1 MPHTYV
7 YPRHGGMRPGTG
19 QRIVGGFAY
28 GLGCPPAADC
38 VSAASQL
45 ADWHVPTEGLD
56 PTKGW
61 GAMLERYNV
70 PSGGVVK
77 VQGMGVYGTGMQ
89 INPTPW
95 VGNTGPGAE
104 WLATQN
110 MNNPAY
116 REKMAQRAEAIARRD
131 GGGAALTDIIRTE
144 IQAKEMKARAEDPA
158 VARRDLLDAQ
168 SALKRARHAFDD
180 KSRAVADLK
189 VGHAR
194 GASVQAHLTIM
205 QREAEREEAAALIVH
220 AKKAQ
225 MGARERAATGVMRR
239 LDNAIT
245 VAQERAASFSASG
258 NTDAANA
265 ARAQAARLTKL
276 RHRFN
281 GTKSHVA
288 KLLAKLGALEQSH
301 GLAHAAAKRHHA
313 EAQMLKHGLVP
324 GDNGMD
330 IANTVGPSIPAA
342 VQGGVVAP
350 KSPMQGM
357 AEVVATPV
365 MQGYAGY
372 GQDITASEDAA
383 QLEADAVALAS
394 QAAQVVVNGG
404 DAHQLLTEAETTMD
418 NASRLQQHE
427 MQEPLVPG
435 ASPARGA
442 LLANPLV
449 LAGLAAAAF
458 FFLKR

>member
-1 MPHTYV
+1 MPHTYI

-77 VQGMGVYGTGMQ
+77 VQGMGEYGTGIQ
-89 INPTPW
+89 
-95 VGNTGPGAE
+95 
-104 WLATQN
+104 
-110 MNNPAY
+110 
-116 REKMAQRAEAIARRD
+116 QRPD
-131 GGGAALTDIIRTE
+131 AALPDIIRTE

-458 FFLKR
+458 FFLRR